1 MHLTNPTRE
10 LTKQVLVFLIGAI
23 LVLSPFSAVE
33 AQGADIS
40 NPFSLPG
47 KLCTSLLDI
56 TGTVPGIQGGNG
68 ACLSGLVYIFSVG
81 LTAPLAYI
89 SATLFEYML
98 AFSLN
103 GTNYAQSV
111 VSIGWTVTRDLANM
125 LFLFALV
132 YISFSLILGVQEVNA
147 RKILT
152 HIIIA
157 ALLINFSFFLSRVVV
172 DAGNLLALQFY
183 NAIQAESIK
192 GETLRV
198 FGFAVSERKA
208 LTTAIMSGVNP
219 QALLASKQ
227 FAQWEKSTDFFTSF
241 TTLSVLFLSMGA
253 MLAILAYAFLAAA
266 IKFVVRV
273 VTLWFTIILSPFAFV
288 MWALPG
294 GQVHFKKWWT
304 THLNSALFPAGFLF
318 VFYILVIF
326 MGQAVS
332 SGIFEG
338 LFTQT
343 WSDGTGIQAIALGIT
358 GVLIRVIFVVAL
370 LLLAVKAGDWFS
382 VYGTNS
388 INAFAWNQTV
398 GRAERWGKKTGGFV
412 FSQTAGRGAAMVDKA
427 IQGTRLGN
435 LLPLDFTRRMTTE
448 KVAKLGLGGAESF
461 KEFFDDSK
469 KQDALRASNLR
480 DIGNRDALRRAS
492 GMTDPAWA
500 TL

>member
-125 LFLFALV
+125 LFIFALV

-198 FGFAVSERKA
+198 FGFAV
-208 LTTAIMSGVNP
+208 
-219 QALLASKQ
+219 
-227 FAQWEKSTDFFTSF
+227 
-241 TTLSVLFLSMGA
+241 
-253 MLAILAYAFLAAA
+253 
-266 IKFVVRV
+266 
-273 VTLWFTIILSPFAFV
+273 
-288 MWALPG
+288 WALPG

-326 MGQAVS
+326 MGQAGS

-343 WSDGTGIQAIALGIT
+343 GSDGTGIQAIALGIT

-370 LLLAVKAGDWFS
+370 LLLAVKAG
-382 VYGTNS
+382 
-388 INAFAWNQTV
+388 
-398 GRAERWGKKTGGFV
+398 
-412 FSQTAGRGAAMVDKA
+412 
-427 IQGTRLGN
+427 
-435 LLPLDFTRRMTTE
+435 
-448 KVAKLGLGGAESF
+448 
-461 KEFFDDSK
+461 
-469 KQDALRASNLR
+469 
-480 DIGNRDALRRAS
+480 
-492 GMTDPAWA
+492 
-500 TL
+500 